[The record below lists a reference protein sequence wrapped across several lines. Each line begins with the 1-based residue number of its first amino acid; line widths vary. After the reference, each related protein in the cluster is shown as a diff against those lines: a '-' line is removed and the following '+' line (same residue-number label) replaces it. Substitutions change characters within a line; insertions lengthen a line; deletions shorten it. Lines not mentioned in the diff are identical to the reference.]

1 MGIQT
6 EFSQTVNNMQ
16 LKSIVFCIYNF
27 AKKNS
32 TFKVSSISAVNSFLV
47 EGF

>member
-27 AKKNS
+27 AKKQLLRFHQFQQLILSLWKAFN
-32 TFKVSSISAVNSFLV
+32 
-47 EGF
+47 